1 MAAYDF
7 GNTPFGESAEE
18 TRDFNRDLLRRLTLL
33 PDQWSYPPAVIR
45 ERRAEGL
52 GPFPRPPRSPDA
64 REIAIPGPHGDV
76 RLRILAPKTR
86 PSTGAYLHI
95 HGGGWTL
102 GAADEQDPRLQEIA
116 EATGLTA
123 VSCDYR
129 LAPEHPY
136 PQGPDDCEAAALWLH
151 REGAALFGGT
161 RFAIGGESAGANLAV
176 VTLLRLRD
184 RHGLASLFQAAV
196 LVCGCYDLRLTPS
209 ARNWGDAKLV
219 LNTRDLRMFVRHY
232 LARGHDAADPDIS
245 PLLADLRGLV
255 PAHLVVG
262 SADPLLDDTLFMEA
276 RWRAAGNRTDLSVH
290 PGGCHVFQHFDLG
303 ISRASNRAI
312 DRFLD
317 TTLSLA

>member
-7 GNTPFGESAEE
+7 TNTSFGQATEE

-33 PDQWSYPPAVIR
+33 PDQWSYPPSVIR

-64 REIAIPGPHGDV
+64 REIEIDGPHGKV
-76 RLRILAPKTR
+76 RLRLLAPKNR

-102 GAADEQDPRLQEIA
+102 GAADEQDPRLGELA
-116 EATGLTA
+116 EATGLTV

-136 PQGPDDCEAAALWLH
+136 PQGPDDCEATALWLQ
-151 REGAALFGGT
+151 REGAGLFGGT

-176 VTLLRLRD
+176 TTVLRLRD
-184 RHGLASLFQAAV
+184 GHGISGLFGAAV

-219 LNTRDLRMFVRHY
+219 LNTRDLTMFARHY
-232 LARGHDAADPDIS
+232 LAHGQDPATPDVS
-245 PLLADLRGLV
+245 PLLANLAGLM
-255 PAHLVVG
+255 PAHFVVG
-262 SADPLLDDTLFMEA
+262 SEDPLLDDTLFMEA
-276 RWRAAGNRTDLSVH
+276 RWRAAGNSTDLAVH
-290 PGGCHVFQHFDLG
+290 PGGCHVFQHFDLE
-303 ISRASNRAI
+303 IARASNLAI
-312 DRFLD
+312 DRFLNA
-317 TTLSLA
+317 TLSPA